1 MNLSFL
7 QNSYAAMIILAV
19 IGIAIFLLFL
29 GIFFKISQ
37 LREEKSLKERIKLYN
52 EQLFQQT
59 LDDLQESKTTKGI
72 YEKLDLLLSRS
83 QLKYKY
89 SWDVLLLIILVL
101 LCFAFGFYTAYV
113 LIEGFTSSIVV
124 AITFAAFPIVSIE
137 LLASIKGRQL
147 KGQTISLIPILINN
161 AKLSGGDI
169 YKTIKDSAVKTK
181 QPIKMYLE
189 EFVSDYENGIRPT
202 KCFNNLRYKVS
213 DYRFK
218 RIIDCLEHHLYKGG
232 NVVISLSALNKE
244 YMAREIEEDRRKKE
258 NSATSIGIL
267 LCVILNF
274 VVLYGVSRTMPDTI
288 QVLKEHDWAIA
299 LGMVNILISLY
310 IAYSASTVNS
320 KENV

>member
-1 MNLSFL
+1 MNFSILE
-7 QNSYAAMIILAV
+7 NSTAAMIILAV
-19 IGIAIFLLFL
+19 VGLAVFLLFL

-37 LREEKSLKERIKLYN
+37 LRQEKSLKERIKTYN
-52 EQLFQQT
+52 EKLFQQT
-59 LDDLQESKTTKGI
+59 LEDLQESKTTKGI

-89 SWDVLLLIILVL
+89 SWNVLLLIILVL
-101 LCFAFGFYTAYV
+101 LCFAFGFYASYV
-113 LIEGFTSSIVV
+113 IIEGFTSSMVV
-124 AITFAAFPIVSIE
+124 AITLGAFPIVSIE
-137 LLASIKGRQL
+137 LLASIKGKQL

-169 YKTIKDSAVKTK
+169 YKTIKDSAAKTK

-267 LCVILNF
+267 LCVVLNF
-274 VVLYGVSRTMPDTI
+274 VVLYGVSKTMPDTI
-288 QVLKEHDWAIA
+288 QVLKQHDWAIA
-299 LGMVNILISLY
+299 IGMINILISLY